1 MSEAVDGAP
10 IGSRQEVE
18 RIRRVSDQLCS
29 AHASLRDRYLRQA
42 LLIDIAILLLSA
54 WIVAMAFLDPA
65 IAPYVTPPRIP
76 AQLWIGL
83 LSVATFGLTLVQFR
97 TDWKTKS
104 ESHAKSFALYAEV
117 KREAGYLLASAD
129 KIPTREFQRLASR
142 YDMASDVGT
151 GIPESEFLRQKQRH
165 RIKVHLSKAL
175 DRNPGIWLPLERLR
189 LIWAGM
195 RTAKE

>member
-1 MSEAVDGAP
+1 LTESVDGAA
-10 IGSRQEVE
+10 IGSREEVE

-29 AHASLRDRYLRQA
+29 AHADLRDRYLRRA
-42 LLIDIAILLLSA
+42 LLLDIAILLLSA

-83 LSVATFGLTLVQFR
+83 LSIATFGLTLVQFR
-97 TDWKTKS
+97 TDWKSKS
-104 ESHAKSFALYAEV
+104 ESHGKSFALYAEV
-117 KREAGYLLASAD
+117 KREAGYLLASTTT
-129 KIPTREFQRLASR
+129 IPRREFQRLASR

-189 LIWAGM
+189 LALAG
-195 RTAKE
+195 RKTDRK